1 MIVCQINTVYKSG
14 STGKIAKDI
23 NGLLL
28 DNGHKSYVAYGRGK
42 HQDKNSIKIGSKNDM
57 YLHAIGTRLFDKH
70 GLYSKKATQNFIK
83 EIEKLDID
91 VFHLHNIHGYYL
103 HYPTLFT
110 YLKKVNKPIV
120 WTLHDCWSYT
130 GHCSYYDYSGCD
142 KWMSECHDCP
152 QTNMYPSSL
161 VFDNSKDNFALKK
174 EYFLGLKNLAIVTP
188 SNWLASE
195 VKKSFLKEYDV
206 RTVNNGIDL
215 SVFKKTETNFRKNHN
230 IEEDFLILGVANV
243 WEDRK
248 GFDYFIKL
256 SKLISD
262 NKKIILIGLNE
273 NQLKDLPRNIIG
285 IIRTNNQQ
293 ELAEI
298 YSCVDV
304 FVNLT
309 LEDNFPTTN
318 LESLGCGT
326 PVITFNSGGSPECID
341 ENCGLVVEKENIDEV
356 YDAIQKVQKDGK
368 AKYSEYCI
376 EMAKKIF

>member
-1 MIVCQINTVYKSG
+1 MFVSLPPPSGGG
-14 STGKIAKDI
+14 ST
-23 NGLLL
+23 
-28 DNGHKSYVAYGRGK
+28 
-42 HQDKNSIKIGSKNDM
+42 
-57 YLHAIGTRLFDKH
+57 
-70 GLYSKKATQNFIK
+70 
-83 EIEKLDID
+83 
-91 VFHLHNIHGYYL
+91 
-103 HYPTLFT
+103 
-110 YLKKVNKPIV
+110 
-120 WTLHDCWSYT
+120 
-130 GHCSYYDYSGCD
+130 
-142 KWMSECHDCP
+142 
-152 QTNMYPSSL
+152 
-161 VFDNSKDNFALKK
+161 
-174 EYFLGLKNLAIVTP
+174 
-188 SNWLASE
+188 
-195 VKKSFLKEYDV
+195 
-206 RTVNNGIDL
+206 
-215 SVFKKTETNFRKNHN
+215 
-230 IEEDFLILGVANV
+230 
-243 WEDRK
+243 
-248 GFDYFIKL
+248 FIKL

-376 EMAKKIF
+376 EMAKKYFDKEDRFMEYIKLYIGEIKNV